1 MRTNSN
7 STGFIHSIMSPQNM
21 ASRLANQNSPI
32 KENIE
37 KELKKMNSKEE
48 YVKKQKS
55 KNIRFLR
62 DS

>member
-1 MRTNSN
+1 
-7 STGFIHSIMSPQNM
+7 MSPQNM

-37 KELKKMNSKEE
+37 KELKKINSKEE